1 MRVVGICGT
10 NGSGKGLVSE
20 ILKKLIGSIPVSARE
35 MILSLAKEEG
45 FEINNRDDTKAYN
58 DKRHKEGK
66 SLGKDFIRMYNVPE
80 NKDKV
85 ITFESIRRPKEIELF
100 RKVLGKDFI
109 LVSVDAPIETRYSRV
124 TDRKSVTDLV
134 DFEKF
139 KEQEI
144 AESIGT
150 LDYEMNIVKCMG
162 LADVKLVNDGSM
174 EEFEQIIKAK
184 LLPVI

>member
-20 ILKKLIGSIPVSARE
+20 ILEKLINSTPVSARE
-35 MILSLAKEEG
+35 MIMSLAKEEG
-45 FEINNRDDTKAYN
+45 FEINNRDDTKAFN

-66 SLGKDFIRMYNVPE
+66 SLGMDFIRLYNVPE

-85 ITFESIRRPKEIELF
+85 LTFESIRRPKEIELF
-100 RKVLGKDFI
+100 RSVLGKDFI
-109 LVSVDAPIETRYSRV
+109 LVSVDAPIETRFTRV

-139 KEQEI
+139 KAQEI
-144 AESIGT
+144 AESVGT
-150 LDYEMNIVKCMG
+150 LDYEMNIVKCMEV
-162 LADVKLVNDGSM
+162 ADVKLINDGSM
-174 EEFEQIIKAK
+174 EDFEEQIKEK